1 MNGTIAMFEK
11 GADLPFNSH
20 SVQKDF
26 NSSAGDD
33 YTKNRYLMRICKFQ
47 PPDGPL
53 KTRGDALK
61 TFNCVWFHDTSK

>member
-11 GADLPFNSH
+11 GADLPFNSY

-47 PPDGPL
+47 AHDGSL
-53 KTRGDALK
+53 KDTRSLTLSD
-61 TFNCVWFHDTSK
+61 FHDTSK